1 DAGGALAD
9 LTPLFFGAEGTLGI
23 VTKAVLRIVPKPEL
37 TRPLTYSFPELPAAG
52 RFLKAVV
59 DTALTPY
66 HAAVVDRD
74 HFVFERALHS
84 DTPEPVDLALVA
96 VQGSKDEVA
105 DQEKALDALAS
116 KEGGAKLPPAVGD
129 GLWRERHNNYGA
141 RRLSRGLMIS
151 YNLVPLRR
159 LPEAV
164 ETAARIRDKL
174 KLNGSVQAHLV
185 DSTTAA
191 LDPYVLMDDT
201 WPSGGTA
208 LGFVERMGDAAFKMD
223 GHPMGLGLFLVF
235 NLRKMHGNATSAYSA
250 VKGVLDPRKKINGG
264 KTFEVWTKYP
274 WPGLRAIPPPGMAI
288 GLEVAAILRRVKPT
302 RDRFVRDDRV
312 LPRDLIADLNRVPP
326 VTVKV
331 KEDAE
336 VRKLVRVLNG
346 QESTV
351 SLGLSAEDYHYFRTQ
366 LGVGRTRE
374 FGVTMRPR
382 TLLTY
387 DWIVPEQRGV
397 QLDFTGYAGIEFAV
411 DGHRAIAQVGAIWKR
426 LYDEASERGHLVPF
440 VPTVP
445 QDFAVGDAL
454 YGDAPF
460 ASFRG
465 GFASYVNALRTISA
479 YGQRARIGFEE
490 VANYG
495 TAYDL
500 LHAAIPLAGEFFIPL
515 SAALR
520 LEAKPAARKTLTY
533 GFDDPAKLSAGL
545 DRLCR
550 FGPGVNW
557 VHITDA
563 VAAKILRPAT
573 PPEASTVQVS
583 LGATTTGIAAKE
595 KALDVAMVGFKA
607 KSSEAPN
614 PYDVSAD
621 AYRKTADTV
630 ARSLFVG

>member
-1 DAGGALAD
+1 
-9 LTPLFFGAEGTLGI
+9 
-23 VTKAVLRIVPKPEL
+23 
-37 TRPLTYSFPELPAAG
+37 
-52 RFLKAVV
+52 
-59 DTALTPY
+59 
-66 HAAVVDRD
+66 
-74 HFVFERALHS
+74 
-84 DTPEPVDLALVA
+84 
-96 VQGSKDEVA
+96 
-105 DQEKALDALAS
+105 
-116 KEGGAKLPPAVGD
+116 
-129 GLWRERHNNYGA
+129 
-141 RRLSRGLMIS
+141 
-151 YNLVPLRR
+151 
-159 LPEAV
+159 
-164 ETAARIRDKL
+164 
-174 KLNGSVQAHLV
+174 
-185 DSTTAA
+185 
-191 LDPYVLMDDT
+191 
-201 WPSGGTA
+201 
-208 LGFVERMGDAAFKMD
+208 
-223 GHPMGLGLFLVF
+223 
-235 NLRKMHGNATSAYSA
+235 
-250 VKGVLDPRKKINGG
+250 
-264 KTFEVWTKYP
+264 
-274 WPGLRAIPPPGMAI
+274 
-288 GLEVAAILRRVKPT
+288 
-302 RDRFVRDDRV
+302 
-312 LPRDLIADLNRVPP
+312 
-326 VTVKV
+326 
-331 KEDAE
+331 
-336 VRKLVRVLNG
+336 
-346 QESTV
+346 
-351 SLGLSAEDYHYFRTQ
+351 
-366 LGVGRTRE
+366 
-374 FGVTMRPR
+374 
-382 TLLTY
+382 
-387 DWIVPEQRGV
+387 V

-411 DGHRAIAQVGAIWKR
+411 DGHRAIAQVGALWKR

-445 QDFAVGDAL
+445 LDFAVGDAL

-595 KALDVAMVGFKA
+595 KALDVAMVSFKA
-607 KSSEAPN
+607 KSSETPN

-630 ARSLFVG
+630 ARSLFVGEVHVPAKSFGEFLGKVRAFGDQSAAKAGAYANLQETGSVSTYPFFSAPKDRTKVYDLSKGVRAIVTRTPGAAFTSRLAHLWDEEPNFLRRMSLVRSLKLEIDEAHVVQPLISP

>member
-1 DAGGALAD
+1 MGLLRDWHYVEKAVQIPALA
-9 LTPLFFGAEGTLGI
+9 
-23 VTKAVLRIVPKPEL
+23 EL
-37 TRPLTYSFPELPAAG
+37 IRE
-52 RFLKAVV
+52 
-59 DTALTPY
+59 ALI
-66 HAAVVDRD
+66 HA
-74 HFVFERALHS
+74 L
-84 DTPEPVDLALVA
+84 
-96 VQGSKDEVA
+96 
-105 DQEKALDALAS
+105 
-116 KEGGAKLPPAVGD
+116 
-129 GLWRERHNNYGA
+129 
-141 RRLSRGLMIS
+141 
-151 YNLVPLRR
+151 
-159 LPEAV
+159 
-164 ETAARIRDKL
+164 
-174 KLNGSVQAHLV
+174 
-185 DSTTAA
+185 
-191 LDPYVLMDDT
+191 
-201 WPSGGTA
+201 
-208 LGFVERMGDAAFKMD
+208 
-223 GHPMGLGLFLVF
+223 
-235 NLRKMHGNATSAYSA
+235 
-250 VKGVLDPRKKINGG
+250 
-264 KTFEVWTKYP
+264 
-274 WPGLRAIPPPGMAI
+274 
-288 GLEVAAILRRVKPT
+288 
-302 RDRFVRDDRV
+302 FVRDDRV

-411 DGHRAIAQVGAIWKR
+411 DGHRAIAQVGALWKR

-445 QDFAVGDAL
+445 LDFAVGDAL

-465 GFASYVNALRTISA
+465 GFTSYVNALRTISA

-490 VANYG
+490 VANHG

-500 LHAAIPLAGEFFIPL
+500 LHTAIPLAGEFFIPL

-520 LEAKPAARKTLTY
+520 LEAKPATRKTLTY
-533 GFDDPAKLSAGL
+533 GFDDPAKLSAAL
-545 DRLCR
+545 DRLGR

-573 PPEASTVQVS
+573 PPEAFTVQVS

-595 KALDVAMVGFKA
+595 KALDAAMVGFKA
-607 KSSEAPN
+607 KSAETPN
-614 PYDVSAD
+614 PYDVAAD
-621 AYRKTADTV
+621 AYHKTADTV
-630 ARSLFVG
+630 ARSLFVGEVRVPAKSFGDFLGKVRAFGDQSAAKAGAYANLQETGSVSTYPFFSAPKDRTKVYDLSKGVRAMVTRTPGAAFTSRLAHLWDEEPNFLRRMSLVRSLKLEIDEAHVVQPLISP

>member
-1 DAGGALAD
+1 MPLSRWTAIRWGSASSSSSTCGRCTGTRRRRTPPSKASSILARKSTEARRSRSGRNIRGPASARFRRREWRSASRSPRSCVGRNRPATGSCARTSIRRRGDVGLLKDWDYVEQAVRIPALA
-9 LTPLFFGAEGTLGI
+9 EVI
-23 VTKAVLRIVPKPEL
+23 RE
-37 TRPLTYSFPELPAAG
+37 
-52 RFLKAVV
+52 
-59 DTALTPY
+59 ALI
-66 HAAVVDRD
+66 HA
-74 HFVFERALHS
+74 L
-84 DTPEPVDLALVA
+84 
-96 VQGSKDEVA
+96 
-105 DQEKALDALAS
+105 
-116 KEGGAKLPPAVGD
+116 
-129 GLWRERHNNYGA
+129 
-141 RRLSRGLMIS
+141 
-151 YNLVPLRR
+151 
-159 LPEAV
+159 
-164 ETAARIRDKL
+164 
-174 KLNGSVQAHLV
+174 
-185 DSTTAA
+185 
-191 LDPYVLMDDT
+191 
-201 WPSGGTA
+201 
-208 LGFVERMGDAAFKMD
+208 
-223 GHPMGLGLFLVF
+223 
-235 NLRKMHGNATSAYSA
+235 
-250 VKGVLDPRKKINGG
+250 
-264 KTFEVWTKYP
+264 
-274 WPGLRAIPPPGMAI
+274 
-288 GLEVAAILRRVKPT
+288 
-302 RDRFVRDDRV
+302 FVRDDRV

-411 DGHRAIAQVGAIWKR
+411 DGHRAIAQVGALWKR

-445 QDFAVGDAL
+445 LDFAVGDAL

-630 ARSLFVG
+630 ARSLFVGEVRVPAKSFGEFLGKVRAFGDQSAAKAGAYANLQETGSVSTYPFFSAPKDRTKVYDLSKGVRAIVTRTPGAAFTSRLAHLWDEEPNFLRRMSLVRSLKLEIDEAHVVQPLISP

>member
-1 DAGGALAD
+1 MGLLRDWHYVEKAVQIPALA
-9 LTPLFFGAEGTLGI
+9 
-23 VTKAVLRIVPKPEL
+23 EL
-37 TRPLTYSFPELPAAG
+37 IRE
-52 RFLKAVV
+52 
-59 DTALTPY
+59 ALI
-66 HAAVVDRD
+66 HA
-74 HFVFERALHS
+74 L
-84 DTPEPVDLALVA
+84 
-96 VQGSKDEVA
+96 
-105 DQEKALDALAS
+105 
-116 KEGGAKLPPAVGD
+116 
-129 GLWRERHNNYGA
+129 
-141 RRLSRGLMIS
+141 
-151 YNLVPLRR
+151 
-159 LPEAV
+159 
-164 ETAARIRDKL
+164 
-174 KLNGSVQAHLV
+174 
-185 DSTTAA
+185 
-191 LDPYVLMDDT
+191 
-201 WPSGGTA
+201 
-208 LGFVERMGDAAFKMD
+208 
-223 GHPMGLGLFLVF
+223 
-235 NLRKMHGNATSAYSA
+235 
-250 VKGVLDPRKKINGG
+250 
-264 KTFEVWTKYP
+264 
-274 WPGLRAIPPPGMAI
+274 
-288 GLEVAAILRRVKPT
+288 
-302 RDRFVRDDRV
+302 FVRDDRV

-411 DGHRAIAQVGAIWKR
+411 DGHRAIAQVGALWKR

-445 QDFAVGDAL
+445 LDFAVGDAL

-607 KSSEAPN
+607 KSSETPN

-630 ARSLFVG
+630 ARSLFVGEVRVPAKSFGEFLGKVRAFGDQSAAKAGAYANLQETGSVSTYPFFSAPKDRTKVYDLSKGVRTIVTRTPGAAFTSRLAHLWDEEPNFLRRMSLVRSLKLEIDEAHVVQPLISP